1 MKKITALIL
10 CLVLCAGAFVSCTDK
25 NNMDNNAG
33 EDTATLQVAVLE
45 SAYGSEM
52 WQRVA
57 EAYEKVSGKKVEL
70 TAEKN
75 LEDVIGS
82 QMKGGDYP
90 DVVHLATGREAG
102 LTETMIKDGS
112 LTSLEKVLEMKIPG
126 EEKTVEDK
134 LIDGFTDTLATNPYS
149 DRKTYLAP
157 MFYSP
162 CGLFYNADLLSD
174 MGWDVPETWDEMWEL
189 GDKAKAEGIYL
200 FTYPT
205 AGYFDA
211 FMYSLLAS
219 AGGVDFYN
227 QCMNYGEGV
236 WDTAEARE
244 VLDTVGRLAEY
255 TEPTTVANSTGD
267 NYLKNQQ
274 LILDGKALFMP
285 NGTWVVEEMKDA
297 PRREGFQWGFTA
309 LPAIDEDSYAY
320 TFFEQC
326 WIPKE
331 AKNKDGAMEFIAFL
345 YSDTAAGIFA
355 EYGAIQPIE
364 GIADKL
370 SGDNKLFYSVYEDG
384 AKAVMGGFAATEAVA
399 GVSIYDT
406 LFESINSVVS
416 GDKTVEE
423 WKADIKKV
431 SDKLRENLK

>member
-345 YSDTAAGIFA
+345 YSDTAADIFA